1 MKLGKEEIQKIFLG
15 VLVLIGVLYYYFSM
29 LLGPLD
35 KKEADAK
42 AKIAQLTPQID
53 EANKTIKGAMPFEK
67 KGTEATETLDQIKSL
82 IPDGA
87 PIAWFP
93 PKIID
98 FFKRQ
103 GIEKTAVHLGG
114 ENTDKDLPG
123 FKKLIWSLDIPRV
136 DVVQLGIAIAALENE
151 HPLIEINSL
160 QIEDLKDN
168 VQYQSAKITLTTT
181 IK

>member
-1 MKLGKEEIQKIFLG
+1 
-15 VLVLIGVLYYYFSM
+15 M
-29 LLGPLD
+29 LLGPLE
-35 KKEADAK
+35 KQEADAK
-42 AKIAQLTPQID
+42 GKIAQLKPQID
-53 EANKTIKGAMPFEK
+53 EANKAIKDAVPFEK
-67 KGTEATETLDQIKSL
+67 KGAEATETLDQIKSL

-93 PKIID
+93 PKIIE

-114 ENTDKDLPG
+114 ENSDKDLPG
-123 FKKLIWSLDIPRV
+123 FKKLSWGLEIPRV

-151 HPLIEINSL
+151 HPLIEINNL
-160 QIEDLKDN
+160 QIEELKDN
-168 VQYQSAKITLTTT
+168 VQYQSVKITLTTT